1 MHEDDYH
8 YDNHNHN
15 DNDNHYQI
23 DTSNSYRKF
32 LNPKYIVNVSY
43 HYQHQLDNDCHGESL
58 HPLRCQPRKDAGQLD
73 KYIIC
78 YTYFI
83 CPFF

>member
-8 YDNHNHN
+8 NDNHNHN

-32 LNPKYIVNVSY
+32 LNSNNIVNVSY
-43 HYQHQLDNDCHGESL
+43 HYQHQLDNDYHGDL
-58 HPLRCQPRKDAGQLD
+58 GV
-73 KYIIC
+73 
-78 YTYFI
+78 
-83 CPFF
+83 